1 MIKSEIVPLF
11 RTLAKDDQ
19 DSVRLLTV
27 GACVEIAKILK
38 TEDIEN
44 DVSSGVIN
52 MSHNDWVQLAP
63 ILKNLT
69 EDKSWRVRYM
79 VADKFVELQEA
90 VGVELT
96 QKDLVPSF
104 VVSLFIHYE

>member
-52 MSHNDWVQLAP
+52 MSHND
-63 ILKNLT
+63 
-69 EDKSWRVRYM
+69 
-79 VADKFVELQEA
+79 
-90 VGVELT
+90 
-96 QKDLVPSF
+96 
-104 VVSLFIHYE
+104 